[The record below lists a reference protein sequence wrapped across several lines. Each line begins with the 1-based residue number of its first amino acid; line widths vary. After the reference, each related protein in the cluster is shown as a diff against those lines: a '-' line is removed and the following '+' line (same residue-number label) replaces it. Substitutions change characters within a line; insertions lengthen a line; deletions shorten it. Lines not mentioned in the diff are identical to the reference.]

1 MILLHHITLSG
12 NKKYIDNQ
20 RSRPTLGFW
29 IRQIFCAGGCCPPA
43 QRVPCIAC
51 SMTCCKHSI
60 FCRALTTC
68 EGSSYVGTYVQIRAK
83 SWFYKNLHKSIEYFT
98 KLITFK
104 CWSMAVAP
112 TPKSMSTYAIVAI
125 TILALSSLQHLAYK
139 LRLRALYH
147 DWYYGYLKHD
157 DPPQCSMSLRGRPKA
172 RARAALKL
180 Y

>member
-1 MILLHHITLSG
+1 MILLHYITLFD
-12 NKKYIDNQ
+12 NMKYIDNQ

-60 FCRALTTC
+60 FCRALTTR
-68 EGSSYVGTYVQIRAK
+68 EGSSYVGTYVHANPCQIMILQK
-83 SWFYKNLHKSIEYFT
+83 PPQIDYFS

-139 LRLRALYH
+139 LKLRAPLNVHAYMH
-147 DWYYGYLKHD
+147 TPGFRKF
-157 DPPQCSMSLRGRPKA
+157 
-172 RARAALKL
+172 
-180 Y
+180 